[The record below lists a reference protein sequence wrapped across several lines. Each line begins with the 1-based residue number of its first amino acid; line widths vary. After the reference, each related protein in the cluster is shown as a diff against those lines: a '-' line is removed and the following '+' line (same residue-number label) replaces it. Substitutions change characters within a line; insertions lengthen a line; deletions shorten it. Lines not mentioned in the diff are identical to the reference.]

1 MKMFLPEGFKLPAMP
16 QVARECL
23 VYLYNPNADSSIL
36 AKSLSRD
43 IAISASILKL
53 GNSSLFLL
61 GNGPPTSDLKTAI
74 FRIGHENLRQ
84 LMTLHALE
92 STFVFKDSL
101 SFDFSSFTRHCSFV
115 SLLCA
120 EFAKRIAPDFVAD
133 IQMAGL
139 MHDVGL
145 AIMASLFNEN
155 FTQMAKYCIENKVD
169 FTTAEKKLGLEP
181 HCKLGCRALDM
192 WEIPER
198 VKLLISFHD
207 TKKLEDRKDIPLEIS
222 KLIDIIILSDTLAHS
237 YGFGFKDYKRDT
249 RIELSLLKRIKI
261 SADVVK
267 EVVKNALET
276 ESAMQPSR

>member
-23 VYLYNPNADSSIL
+23 VYLYNPNADSAVL

-43 IAISASILKL
+43 IGISASILKL
-53 GNSSLFLL
+53 GNSGLFLL
-61 GNGPPTSDLKTAI
+61 GKGPPTSDLKTAI
-74 FRIGHENLRQ
+74 FRIGHDNLRQ
-84 LMTLHALE
+84 LMILHALE

-101 SFDFSSFTRHCSFV
+101 SFDFNSFTRHCSFV

-120 EFAKRIAPDFVAD
+120 EFAKRIAPDSVAD

-139 MHDVGL
+139 MHDLGL

-155 FTQMAKYCIENKVD
+155 FTQMAKHCIDNKVD
-169 FTTAEKKLGLEP
+169 FATAEGQLGLEP
-181 HCKLGCRALDM
+181 HSRLGCRALET
-192 WEIPER
+192 WEIPEK
-198 VKLLISFHD
+198 VKQLISLHD
-207 TKKLEDRKDIPLEIS
+207 TKKIEDRKDVPLEIS
-222 KLIDIIILSDTLAHS
+222 KLVDIIILSDTLAHS
-237 YGFGFKDYKRDT
+237 YGFGFKEYKRDT
-249 RIELSLLKRIKI
+249 RIELSMLKRMEL

-276 ESAMQPSR
+276 ESAMQPS